1 MMKLRNS
8 YQLLASILCAC
19 AIFCSSITPRAHAQ
33 EPAAS
38 TTPATEAINK
48 ADLHQALVDLTST
61 WTVMCVAA
69 HPDDEDGTTL
79 TALRRRDGAHTVSL
93 FSTYGEG
100 GQNAVGPELYEELGV
115 IRAHETMNAAKLQGS
130 EPYFLGVKDFG
141 FSKSA

>member
-1 MMKLRNS
+1 MKLRNT
-8 YQLLASILCAC
+8 YQPFISILCAL
-19 AIFCSSITPRAHAQ
+19 AILLSWIAPAAGAQ
-33 EPAAS
+33 EKAKAS

-115 IRAHETMNAAKLQGS
+115 IRAI
-130 EPYFLGVKDFG
+130 
-141 FSKSA
+141 